1 MNGDCRSKSRWYDM
15 IWMLQKWQK
24 YKKFQGMDTAA
35 LPPAT
40 DIFLT
45 EEGTSPADAYP

>member
-1 MNGDCRSKSRWYDM
+1 MGIAIANPDDM
-15 IWMLQKWQK
+15 IWYECSKSDKK